1 MAKVTKKLVAI
12 YVRKSRLKDADGMEI
27 SRQLELLTDYAEVN
41 GMDYEVFSE
50 EGSSE
55 DRNRPEYQRM
65 LIELRRNIY
74 DGVLCTEQ
82 DRIARDS
89 TDFGLFIRFMK
100 AEGLMLF
107 TLNKTYNFMND
118 DDVFTLG
125 IQSEMDNHFMRMT
138 KRKLRR
144 GRIQAIKKG
153 VFFGIA
159 PYGYTKDETK
169 HLIPH
174 PEESQVVEEIYNMY
188 VKEGLNQAELVEQ
201 LNLRGKRTRA
211 GKPFTVRATSL
222 ILSNVAYRGTVH
234 YELTGEDVI
243 TVEEAHPAL
252 IDADTYNQAQL
263 IRVDKRVVPQ
273 QSQRGVYSLSRLLV
287 CPKCNQTLSF
297 CMKYNKRAGRNVL
310 DKSQRELY
318 VLNCHA
324 SKGQKAK
331 AEHKASG
338 EARCSNNGIKSA
350 RIEQYILIKLKE
362 HLTDIDNEIEAILS
376 GSKDIISKAVL
387 KQKQLTLHYNNLE
400 VQKKNVQAGFK
411 IGIYEAEEAQ
421 AEIKAIKEQQLAVQ
435 KELNNVEGADAKSEI
450 DRQKKTR
457 EKIER
462 ILSLDMEAN
471 PTKANKLL
479 HEVVD
484 KVYYWKELS
493 DVGGEKPFDIRIVY
507 KGELHSGDN
516 Q

>member
-1 MAKVTKKLVAI
+1 MAKTLKKLVAI
-12 YVRKSRLKDADGMEI
+12 YVRKSRLKDAEAMEI
-27 SRQLELLTDYAEVN
+27 SRQLELLTDYAEAN
-41 GMDYEVFSE
+41 NMDYEVFSE

-55 DRNRPEYQRM
+55 DWNRPEYQRM
-65 LIELRRNIY
+65 LMELKRNIY
-74 DGVLCTEQ
+74 DGVLCTDQ
-82 DRIARDS
+82 DRITRDR
-89 TDFGLFIRFMK
+89 TDFGHFVRFMK

-118 DDVFTLG
+118 DDIFTSG

-153 VFFGIA
+153 VYFGVA
-159 PYGYTKDETK
+159 PYGYTKDEKK

-174 PEESQVVEEIYNMY
+174 PEESKVVEEIYNMY
-188 VKEGLNQAELVEQ
+188 VNEGLNQAELVEQ
-201 LNLRGKRTRA
+201 LNMRGKLTRA

-252 IDADTYNQAQL
+252 VDADTYNKAQL
-263 IRVDKRVVPQ
+263 IRSRKRVVPQ
-273 QSQRGVYSLSRLLV
+273 SSQRGVYSLSRLLV
-287 CPKCNQTLSF
+287 CPKCGQTLSF
-297 CMKYNKRAGRNVL
+297 CKKYTKRSARNVL
-310 DKSQRELY
+310 DKTQRELY

-331 AEHKASG
+331 AESKG
-338 EARCSNNGIKSA
+338 QERCSNNGIRSA
-350 RIEQYILIKLKE
+350 RIEQDILNKLKDY
-362 HLTDIDNEIEAILS
+362 LTDIDKEIEAILS
-376 GSKDIISKAVL
+376 GSKDVISKVAL
-387 KQKQLTLHYNNLE
+387 KQQELTLHYNNLE
-400 VQKKNVQAGFK
+400 TQKKNVQDGFK

-421 AEIKAIKEQQLAVQ
+421 AEIKSIKGQQLAVQ
-435 KELNNVEGADAKSEI
+435 QELKGLEGADAKSEV
-450 DRQKKTR
+450 DRQKKTK

-462 ILSLDMEAN
+462 LMSMDIEAN

-479 HEVVD
+479 NEVID

-493 DVGGEKPFDIRIVY
+493 DVGGEKPFEIRIVF
-507 KGELHSGDN
+507 KGDSLHC
-516 Q
+516 